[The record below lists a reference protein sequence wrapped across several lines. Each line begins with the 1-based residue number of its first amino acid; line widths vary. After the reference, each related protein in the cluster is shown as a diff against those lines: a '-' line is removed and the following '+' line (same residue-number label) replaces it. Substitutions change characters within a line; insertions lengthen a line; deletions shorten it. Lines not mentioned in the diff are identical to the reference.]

1 MPIQPLASQRLY
13 QQAADQIR
21 ALIRAG
27 EYAAGDRLPPERELA
42 KRLGISRPTV
52 REAMIALEIVG
63 VIAIRAGAGI
73 FVSDELPRGTQ
84 AHLPPLDAGPSPFD
98 LLDARRLLEGEV
110 VERAAR
116 LATRSDLA
124 RIGATIRAMER
135 DMAAGGDGRMADRQ
149 FHARIA
155 EAARNGVL
163 ANLVDG
169 LWEGMST
176 PLFHHLS
183 DRTGLPSNQQMTIRD
198 HRAIYGCLRRRDIAA
213 ARAAMEAHL
222 SHVEAV
228 LAGAR
233 DLAGEARR
241 AAGRKR
247 RGGLRRV
254 RG

>member
-13 QQAADQIR
+13 QQAAGQIR
-21 ALIRAG
+21 ELIRAG

-52 REAMIALEIVG
+52 REAMIALEIAG

-84 AHLPPLDAGPSPFD
+84 VPLPAIDAGPSPFD
-98 LLDARRLLEGEV
+98 LLDARRLLECEI

-124 RIGATIRAMER
+124 RIRATIRAMER
-135 DMAAGGDGRMADRQ
+135 DMAAGGDGRAADRQ

-183 DRTGLPSNQQMTIRD
+183 DHTGLPSNQQMTIRD
-198 HRAIYGCLRRRDIAA
+198 HRAIYDCLRRREVAG

-222 SHVEAV
+222 SHVEAI

-233 DLAGEARR
+233 DLAGKERR
-241 AAGRKR
+241 TGGRKR
-247 RGGLRRV
+247 PGALGRV
-254 RG
+254 R